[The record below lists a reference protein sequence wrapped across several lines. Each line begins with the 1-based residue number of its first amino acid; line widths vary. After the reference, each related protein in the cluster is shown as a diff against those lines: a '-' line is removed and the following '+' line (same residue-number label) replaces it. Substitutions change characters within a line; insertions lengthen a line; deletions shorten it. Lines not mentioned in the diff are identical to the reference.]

1 MRIAIYGTDGEKLE
15 EHKQRLH
22 KNIVGIGD
30 TVEIICCQDEEE
42 LKAHLKDYQIVFMEE
57 TALDK
62 LEQYL
67 KNNPNRRK
75 VTLSFGK
82 ENGTFFV
89 DDVYYVEAD
98 LSQIHLVTKE
108 GEFLLS
114 ISISQA
120 QEVLEKEGF
129 VKVHRSYLVN
139 SNHVVRIKHRTAFM
153 DNGKEIPISKYRL
166 KEVKERLIVSDA
178 GQ

>member
-1 MRIAIYGTDGEKLE
+1 
-15 EHKQRLH
+15 
-22 KNIVGIGD
+22 
-30 TVEIICCQDEEE
+30 
-42 LKAHLKDYQIVFMEE
+42 MEE